1 MTESNPSTRRFPRE
15 MSRPSLTIDGPYTA
29 GKKVTIGAEVGFWF
43 CVVMAFAAGFLTA
56 ILLGVK

>member
-1 MTESNPSTRRFPRE
+1 
-15 MSRPSLTIDGPYTA
+15 MSRPSLTIEGPYTTN
-29 GKKVTIGAEVGFWF
+29 KRVTVSAEFSFWF